1 MQQASDKPFHGEG
14 NGQGR
19 HPLSGLEDLINLVE
33 YLPEFVK
40 PSLEQETASRVCMIK
55 GYLLNSEK
63 LVGNHGDFMHMIR
76 LISQIEEL
84 STDRW
89 ITLDDRLYFA
99 TKLWD
104 LMFEPSL
111 SISSQSRVCDCLGG
125 VIVSLG
131 SVYVPP
137 SWMHPNASE
146 FFVSKEKIGGWAE
159 SMRWQDL
166 LDIIEGRFKRSYRDD
181 VDTSAL
187 RRKAHISSVVR
198 LVSVLRVHLWDGFTM
213 GPALHRRLIC
223 RLDLRT
229 IDIFLKFRLLLLFC
243 PSSYCHYLVYTQKLF
258 QWWSL
263 VNGSAVGSWDP
274 MMMTFLFRGLKYGW
288 ATGRPLNAF
297 VQPYLQFLFQIL
309 IRQFHLPPS
318 RTVSVCS
325 TFHKEMMAGEYTPV
339 LEKQFSLH
347 RKAAK
352 ILVLLLEPQ
361 DQVSSFASALPPSV
375 LSDLLSPTP
384 PMGPYGPISS
394 SPVPPAAR
402 AADTSGHT
410 PFPSVFSF
418 MEAVVGAVF
427 HYTHPSNVGKW
438 STVLA
443 SFISSLVGSYCRR
456 VSRERACEGLVGQW
470 CGRVRP
476 HWQKLLKEKYAG
488 TLIMGAGILVEKEGV
503 KREDECGRWGAVR
516 EVEGGGESR
525 WPKGEGRLEE
535 LWGKFDGQMETEYLE
550 EINKEEVRGEE
561 MICLRLGRKE
571 DEKIAELL
579 YPLLL
584 QGAYAKQ
591 HSVANSFE
599 DALKR
604 ICHLLPDI
612 YLEPVVLRLM
622 EMLAAVSESHQT
634 LSSVRLLTQLCPLI
648 LKYSPRYLGEL
659 LILTLPGIEP
669 ADPFK
674 TVQTLTLYSVLF
686 SYIPCAD
693 TSDLDLSQVDFR
705 SVIAK
710 YRAAFSLDST
720 ASSSKFLSIY
730 NYPAERR
737 EGGKKTP
744 EEEWM
749 EEQRFRE
756 VVGERQMA
764 SALLADW
771 VMDWFEQII
780 RLVQNASKP
789 EDRYGSLMSSVDRG
803 TCLILRSCCCT
814 IFSQVSAFSIDRL
827 LQTFRDWILTNIIP
841 DSLKF
846 TNQILLA
853 FTFSAPTV
861 SLSSLLPVLTDRL
874 LEVCSAANV
883 AAAKA
888 TAKAKR
894 GKGGDAGG
902 TTVEE
907 EEGVDTSGVDDS
919 KYQIRSNLPE
929 EHALWYLSCIANL
942 IRRTG
947 SALLPYSKQMVWLIE
962 ACLRHESK
970 RVCRLGIKMLR
981 RAIEGTCTTY
991 VNDKRSLGP
1000 TQWANEEQRAQLL
1013 LRWGWPWWLVDES
1026 SRIDWHV
1033 PSKEE
1038 MDFGNQL
1045 IDLAMSFSSLLQRGT
1060 VPWELAKS
1068 STFALVTRN
1077 IMIARILVKAIAG
1090 IAPDERASKTDGFP
1104 VVSPF
1109 ENTLGPRMLEWAS
1122 GLVQSICMQY
1132 LGMWVDNDT
1141 MAITHHAT
1149 KVELHGVEE
1158 PKLMIKLL
1166 KLSDQLL
1173 VRHWAS
1179 PSSSSS
1185 ASNTSVTSSFSAWL
1199 SCTADVHTGSY
1210 WQDLPR
1216 VWWVNRV
1223 IQKFSNRVEARRV
1236 RHPFEGPRRV
1246 LLIVAAQLSM
1256 YHYAEVRKL
1265 AQEVLKDA
1273 CSCHYGARTVLVRL
1287 YLDELIAQT
1296 KVVGKEEMKAE
1307 GEEED
1312 KELRHARLTGIA
1324 YSLNAVPMLR
1334 RMWGNSEIAG
1344 KTIGAICQSYRSAIE
1359 KDTVQVRLSS
1369 LASSVLSYRVK
1380 LPNDEA
1386 FQKYIV
1392 NDVVKP
1398 LLEQLLDP
1406 HDHCVHSWRYQLIST
1421 CVLVVL
1427 NCPPIGECVDRYA
1440 TWLLKASDSSL
1451 VPPHIN
1457 TLAVFG
1463 LMLLFKSY
1471 KRRAHELSVGILNEI
1486 HSPATLAKLV
1496 KTLTIIHHENIRP
1509 SASTRFPDS
1518 GYQTVVGIIKIDK
1531 TWPQT
1536 RSPKCSRNLAL
1547 HNELFCQ
1554 TYFSFLYHTKQ
1565 LVENIDSVESSEWF
1579 LGAAEAAVS
1588 PLAKCLEELTEAP
1601 TSEAEPHVA
1610 AVEIVGGLLRACR
1623 KWNVQDRSRL
1633 YEILMPLLVKE
1644 FQKADQDRSFDWADG
1659 LRFGVHETKDVTPYI
1674 PLFNFTLDQ
1683 NAAMTSSF
1691 SDTALVPFGPI
1702 DISDTSS
1709 FEITKR
1715 LRLYE
1720 SLLAQV
1726 FWQHEGYIRACM
1738 QAIKQACCHPYKQV
1752 REEVAR
1758 VVYFIESIG
1767 DDPSCPP
1774 SIIQMKDELRQF
1786 VKNKA
1791 NELVAFVEKDT
1802 TAAHARNVENGRPAE
1817 LCTSETVLYC
1827 LLHSFMSQEGNMVV
1841 TDAVECMPFILACCK
1856 HPELDIARVG
1866 NSLADVYCLSSVHAD
1881 LPAGPQNS
1889 PEMLQH
1895 LRRHRLV
1902 TGLLPAFE
1910 QYIANDSWKIRNVI
1924 VRLTETLGCYLRMIL
1939 YRSNEYSRLVDIC
1952 ITALEDQQTE
1962 VRLSAKQAL
1971 SSLFMTCNDDE
1982 CKHYTEVFKRL
1993 AGPPNPKVGQE
2004 SSASAKLAGVFGLG
2018 ALVLAHPY
2026 SVPEWL
2032 PETVTSLGSYG
2043 NAKMPD
2049 NIRREVEKCLQEF
2062 YRTHQDAWQQLHVR
2076 KFSECQLDVLETYK
2090 GRPIYF
2096 A

>member
-1 MQQASDKPFHGEG
+1 MQQKSGKHLSGGG
-14 NGQGR
+14 NGQGT
-19 HPLSGLEDLINLVE
+19 HPLSGVEDLTNLVE

-40 PSLEQETASRVCMIK
+40 PFLEQETASRVCTIR
-55 GYLLNSEK
+55 GYLSNTENLAH
-63 LVGNHGDFMHMIR
+63 NHGDFMHMIR

-99 TKLWD
+99 TKLWE

-111 SISSQSRVCDCLGG
+111 SISGQSRVCDCLGG
-125 VIVSLG
+125 VIVALG
-131 SVYVPP
+131 SVYVPL
-137 SWMHPNASE
+137 SWMHPKASE
-146 FFVSKEKIGGWAE
+146 FFVPKEKLSGLAE
-159 SMRWQDL
+159 VMRWQDL

-198 LVSVLRVHLWDGFTM
+198 LAAVLRVHLWDGFTM

-223 RLDLRT
+223 RLDLRV

-288 ATGRPLNAF
+288 STGRPLNAF

-325 TFHKEMMAGEYTPV
+325 TFHKEMMAGEFTPV

-361 DQVSSFASALPPSV
+361 DQVSTFASALPPSV

-384 PMGPYGPISS
+384 PIHAHPPSS
-394 SPVPPAAR
+394 ATRPS
-402 AADTSGHT
+402 DTSGHT

-418 MEAVVGAVF
+418 MEALVGAVF

-438 STVLA
+438 SPVLA
-443 SFISSLVGSYCRR
+443 SFICSLVSGYCRR
-456 VSRERACEGLVGQW
+456 VTRERACAGLVGEW

-488 TLIMGAGILVEKEGV
+488 TLMGEGMLVEKEGV
-503 KREDECGRWGAVR
+503 KREDECGRWGGVR
-516 EVEGGGESR
+516 QVEGGGESR
-525 WPKGEGRLEE
+525 WPKGDGRLEE
-535 LWGKFDGQMETEYLE
+535 LWGEFDGQVEKEYRHEIGIEEDLE
-550 EINKEEVRGEE
+550 GDQ
-561 MICLRLGRKE
+561 MISLRLGRKE
-571 DEKIAELL
+571 DEHIAEILF
-579 YPLLL
+579 PLLL

-591 HSVANSFE
+591 HNVANSFE

-604 ICHLLPDI
+604 ICNLLPDK

-622 EMLAAVSESHQT
+622 ESLAAVSESHQT

-693 TSDLDLSQVDFR
+693 TSDLDLSQVDF
-705 SVIAK
+705 SSAIAK
-710 YRAAFSLDST
+710 YREAFSVDAGVLR
-720 ASSSKFLSIY
+720 KFLSIY

-737 EGGKKTP
+737 RDGCQESP

-749 EEQRFRE
+749 KEDRFRQ
-756 VVGERQMA
+756 VVGARQMA
-764 SALLADW
+764 SANLADW

-789 EDRYGSLMSSVDRG
+789 EDRSGSFMSSVDRG
-803 TCLILRSCCCT
+803 TCLVLRSCCCT
-814 IFSQVSAFSIDRL
+814 IFSQLSVFSIDRL

-853 FTFSAPTV
+853 FSFASPTAA
-861 SLSSLLPVLTDRL
+861 LSSLLPVLTERL
-874 LEVCSAANV
+874 LEPCSAANV
-883 AAAKA
+883 ATAKA

-894 GKGGDAGG
+894 GKEAACVHAEADQDNML
-902 TTVEE
+902 
-907 EEGVDTSGVDDS
+907 GVDQS
-919 KYQIRSNLPE
+919 KCQIRSNLPE
-929 EHALWYLSCIANL
+929 DHALWYLSCIANI

-947 SALLPYSKQMVWLIE
+947 PSLLDYSKEMMWLIE

-970 RVCRLGIKMLR
+970 RVCRLGSKIFR
-981 RAIEGTCTTY
+981 RAIESTCTTY

-1000 TQWANEEQRAQLL
+1000 TEWANEEQRAQQL
-1013 LRWGWPWWLVDES
+1013 LRWGWPWWLSEES
-1026 SRIDWHV
+1026 RHINWHI
-1033 PSKEE
+1033 PDKEE
-1038 MDFGNQL
+1038 MVFGNL
-1045 IDLAMSFSSLLQRGT
+1045 LVDLAMSFCSLLLERS
-1060 VPWELAKS
+1060 VLPWELATS
-1068 STFALVTRN
+1068 SNFALVTRN
-1077 IMIARILVKAIAG
+1077 IMIARVLVKAITG
-1090 IAPDERASKTDGFP
+1090 IAPDERESQADGFP

-1109 ENTLGPRMLEWAS
+1109 DNTLGPRMLEWAS
-1122 GLVQSICMQY
+1122 GLVSSISKQY
-1132 LGMWVDNDT
+1132 LGMWVDSES
-1141 MAITHHAT
+1141 MCITHHPT
-1149 KVELHGVEE
+1149 NVELHGVEE

-1185 ASNTSVTSSFSAWL
+1185 AANTTVTSSFSAWL

-1236 RHPFEGPRRV
+1236 RHPFEGPRRGLLV
-1246 LLIVAAQLSM
+1246 LAAQLAM
-1256 YHYAEVRKL
+1256 FHYAEVRKL
-1265 AQEVLKDA
+1265 AQDVLKDA

-1287 YLDELIAQT
+1287 YLDELIKQT
-1296 KVVGKEEMKAE
+1296 KVVATAE
-1307 GEEED
+1307 VEADGEKED
-1312 KELRHARLTGIA
+1312 KELRNARLTGIS
-1324 YSLNAVPMLR
+1324 YCLNAVPMLR

-1344 KTIGAICQSYRSAIE
+1344 KTIGAICQAYRSSIE
-1359 KDTVQVRLSS
+1359 KDTVPVRLSA

-1380 LPNDEA
+1380 LPNDED

-1398 LLEQLLDP
+1398 LLEHLLDP
-1406 HDHCVHSWRYQLIST
+1406 HDRSVQSWRYQLIST

-1440 TWLLKASDSSL
+1440 TWLLKACDSSL

-1463 LMLLFKSY
+1463 LMLLLKAY
-1471 KRRAHELSVGILNEI
+1471 KRRASELSFAILSEI
-1486 HSPATLAKLV
+1486 HSSVTLTKLV

-1509 SASTRFPDS
+1509 SASSRYPDS

-1547 HNELFCQ
+1547 HNKLFCQ
-1554 TYFSFLYHTKQ
+1554 TYFSFLYHTRQ
-1565 LVENIDSVESSEWF
+1565 LVKNNDSGGSSEWF
-1579 LGAAEAAVS
+1579 LGVDDAASS
-1588 PLAKCLEELTEAP
+1588 PLAKSLEELTAAP

-1623 KWNVQDRSRL
+1623 KWKGHDISRL

-1644 FQKADQDRSFDWADG
+1644 FQKADQARSFDWADG
-1659 LRFGVHETKDVTPYI
+1659 LRFGVHQTDDVTPYI

-1683 NAAMTSSF
+1683 NAAMASNF
-1691 SDTALVPFGPI
+1691 SDKSLVPFGPI
-1702 DISDTSS
+1702 DMSDTSS

-1720 SLLAQV
+1720 SVLAQV

-1738 QAIKQACCHPYKQV
+1738 QPIKQACCHPYKQV

-1774 SIIQMKDELRQF
+1774 SVILMKDELREF
-1786 VKNKA
+1786 VKSKA
-1791 NELVAFVEKDT
+1791 NMLVAFVEKDT
-1802 TAAHARNVENGRPAE
+1802 TAAHARSVEGGRPAE
-1817 LCTSETVLYC
+1817 LCSSETVLYC
-1827 LLHSFMSQEGNMVV
+1827 LLHSFMSQEGDMVV
-1841 TDAVECMPFILACCK
+1841 SDAVECMPFILACCK

-1881 LPAGPQNS
+1881 LPSGPQNS

-1902 TGLLPAFE
+1902 TGLLSQFE
-1910 QYIANDSWKIRNVI
+1910 QYIGSDSWKIRNVI
-1924 VRLTETLGCYLRMIL
+1924 VRLTETLGCYLRMLL

-1993 AGPPNPKVGQE
+1993 AGPPNPKIAQDA
-2004 SSASAKLAGVFGLG
+2004 SASAKLAGVFGLG
-2018 ALVLAHPY
+2018 ALVHAHPY
-2026 SVPEWL
+2026 SVPDWL
-2032 PETVTSLGSYG
+2032 PETVTALASFG

-2049 NIRREVEKCLQEF
+2049 SIRREVEKCLQEF
-2062 YRTHQDAWQQLHVR
+2062 YRTHQDAWQQLHVQ
-2076 KFSECQLDVLETYK
+2076 KFSECQLDVLDTYK